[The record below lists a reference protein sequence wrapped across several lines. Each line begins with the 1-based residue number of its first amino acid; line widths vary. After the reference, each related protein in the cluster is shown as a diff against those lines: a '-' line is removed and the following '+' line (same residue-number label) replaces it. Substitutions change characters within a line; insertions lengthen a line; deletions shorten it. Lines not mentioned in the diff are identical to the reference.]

1 MSDLPL
7 ELLKRSRKDEKRAMI
22 PEQRQQR
29 IAKLIRGLGSITVAQ
44 LEEEFGISAATARR
58 DLAVLER
65 QSKVRRTHGGAV
77 LPTLTQQEDSFQQ
90 RLEEA
95 VAAKKRLAHTA
106 LALLEENET
115 VYIDSSTTAYYAAQ
129 RVLAAVQRVTLLTN
143 LVPAMELL
151 TTVESPNVEL
161 IGIGGS
167 FRGLTLSFV
176 GPWTV
181 RMVESHLTDKVFFS
195 VKGVT
200 PEGYLT
206 DSNPLEAEV
215 KRAMIKQAAR
225 PVLLVDGRKFE
236 RRGLNVIAH
245 ISDVSLVVTAD
256 AHSSYTETLIETG
269 VDVQIV

>member
-1 MSDLPL
+1 MSDLR
-7 ELLKRSRKDEKRAMI
+7 EKLLNRSRNGRKRTVL
-22 PEQRQQR
+22 PEQRRQR
-29 IAKLIRGLGSITVAQ
+29 ITGLIREFGSITVAG
-44 LEEEFGISAATARR
+44 LEEDLGVSSATARR

-65 QSKVRRTHGGAV
+65 QGRIRRTHGGAV
-77 LPTLTQQEDSFQQ
+77 LPGLTQQEDSFQQ

-95 VAAKKRLAHTA
+95 VEAKKRLAQA
-106 LALLEENET
+106 AVDLLEEDET
-115 VYIDSSTTAYYAAQ
+115 VFIDSSTTAYYAAQ

-151 TTVESPNVEL
+151 ITVESPNAEL
-161 IGIGGS
+161 IGMGGS

-176 GPWTV
+176 GPCTV
-181 RMVESHLTDKVFFS
+181 RMVESYLTDKVFFS

-206 DSNPLEAEV
+206 DSNSLEAEV

-245 ISDVSLVVTAD
+245 VSDVSLVVTAD
-256 AHSSYTETLIETG
+256 AHRSYTEKLVESG
-269 VDVQIV
+269 VDVQSV